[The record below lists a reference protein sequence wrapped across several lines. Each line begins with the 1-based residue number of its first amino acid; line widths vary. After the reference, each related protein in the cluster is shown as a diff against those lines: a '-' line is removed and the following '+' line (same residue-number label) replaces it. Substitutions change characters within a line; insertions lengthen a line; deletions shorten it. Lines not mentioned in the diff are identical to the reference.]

1 LRNEAAEPGGPVR
14 ARGFR
19 YEVLSLLAR
28 GGMAEVL
35 VARDRDLRRRVA
47 LKQIG
52 AELKGRPS
60 LVSRFVREVQV
71 TAQLDHPNVVPVYG
85 LEVTPSGSLAYAM
98 KLVEGLTLKDLLDET
113 KGLEREGRVDEAHA
127 LPARLE
133 HFLKVCDAVSY
144 AHGKGVLH
152 RDLKPLN
159 LMIGRYHEVYV
170 MDWGIAR
177 LVGAADAEP
186 SEGVEEAVDAPSSP
200 ESRTRVGTTLGTPA
214 YMSPEQTAGRSE
226 ELDARSDQYA
236 LGLILQEIV
245 TLERAMPGATT
256 AEVVR
261 NAAHGVKKPLPG
273 GVARELAAIVE
284 KATAKEP
291 AARYASVSALATDL
305 RRFLRGDAVSAR
317 PDTPFQSAARA
328 LARHRTRALAL
339 LLAVVAAAAFVVA
352 LLAVRGERRVG
363 AARFHEGRLASLLA
377 ATAERSEQIESHFL
391 SLQAYLTGLGTAV
404 SEVLTRPGSAQ
415 GIEIYTLDEI
425 KRGRTPPDLVPS
437 RSHHG
442 AVSPE
447 FPVFALAPGVSRE
460 AALPTME
467 KLAALQ
473 SYRKRVFFESLA
485 SVREAPS
492 EREVSPWEED
502 AVPLLWSMVGLE
514 NGVASVYPGTSR
526 LYDPYDAR
534 TRPWYTA
541 ALSRSGVV
549 ISAPFVDEKSGE
561 VVLAM
566 SRRILAPRGE
576 TLGVAAVELTFVYVA
591 KKLLTRVDPS
601 VVESFLL
608 DEKGEVLVRTS
619 SVPLPTGR
627 DAVVLEPFP
636 VSAARAAIARKTP
649 STQELAWNGKRVVVA
664 SYPLQSLGWSY
675 VAVADSARLF
685 ER

>member
-1 LRNEAAEPGGPVR
+1 
-14 ARGFR
+14 
-19 YEVLSLLAR
+19 
-28 GGMAEVL
+28 
-35 VARDRDLRRRVA
+35 
-47 LKQIG
+47 
-52 AELKGRPS
+52 
-60 LVSRFVREVQV
+60 
-71 TAQLDHPNVVPVYG
+71 
-85 LEVTPSGSLAYAM
+85 
-98 KLVEGLTLKDLLDET
+98 
-113 KGLEREGRVDEAHA
+113 
-127 LPARLE
+127 
-133 HFLKVCDAVSY
+133 
-144 AHGKGVLH
+144 
-152 RDLKPLN
+152 
-159 LMIGRYHEVYV
+159 
-170 MDWGIAR
+170 
-177 LVGAADAEP
+177 
-186 SEGVEEAVDAPSSP
+186 
-200 ESRTRVGTTLGTPA
+200 
-214 YMSPEQTAGRSE
+214 
-226 ELDARSDQYA
+226 
-236 LGLILQEIV
+236 
-245 TLERAMPGATT
+245 
-256 AEVVR
+256 
-261 NAAHGVKKPLPG
+261 
-273 GVARELAAIVE
+273 
-284 KATAKEP
+284 
-291 AARYASVSALATDL
+291 
-305 RRFLRGDAVSAR
+305 
-317 PDTPFQSAARA
+317 
-328 LARHRTRALAL
+328 
-339 LLAVVAAAAFVVA
+339 
-352 LLAVRGERRVG
+352 
-363 AARFHEGRLASLLA
+363 
-377 ATAERSEQIESHFL
+377 
-391 SLQAYLTGLGTAV
+391 
-404 SEVLTRPGSAQ
+404 
-415 GIEIYTLDEI
+415 
-425 KRGRTPPDLVPS
+425 
-437 RSHHG
+437 
-442 AVSPE
+442 VSPE

-591 KKLLTRVDPS
+591 KKLLTRVDAS